1 MTLLKYILIPF
12 VIFSLTFNLMAK
24 DPEFRVLGK
33 KGKVLLQSSS
43 NKQWVEIN
51 TGSAVNKN
59 DKISLKEDSYLGLV
73 HYSGKTIEIT
83 KPGTYSISA
92 LSKELSTN
100 STSSSQKFANYV
112 IDEITAGEIMIPKT
126 TKNLSTAGS
135 VERATGGDVNVGE
148 NITSMTGTS
157 SKYSSVINSAAGLFS
172 SNSKSYI
179 KAILPRNSYIVEPEV
194 TFSWYKNQN
203 VKKYTFNLMDR
214 KDNSIYKVQTSDT
227 ALVLNLQN
235 LKIETSKNYY
245 WYVTGNNDEK
255 SDQYCIYLMNES
267 EIKDVNDELESIV
280 GNKNQENAITK
291 LILASFY
298 EDENIMNLAIKSYR
312 EALVIAP
319 DVPSYKNLYA
329 QYLYRI
335 GLQEEAKR
343 ILK

>member
-1 MTLLKYILIPF
+1 
-12 VIFSLTFNLMAK
+12 
-24 DPEFRVLGK
+24 
-33 KGKVLLQSSS
+33 
-43 NKQWVEIN
+43 
-51 TGSAVNKN
+51 
-59 DKISLKEDSYLGLV
+59 
-73 HYSGKTIEIT
+73 
-83 KPGTYSISA
+83 
-92 LSKELSTN
+92 
-100 STSSSQKFANYV
+100 
-112 IDEITAGEIMIPKT
+112 
-126 TKNLSTAGS
+126 
-135 VERATGGDVNVGE
+135 
-148 NITSMTGTS
+148 
-157 SKYSSVINSAAGLFS
+157 
-172 SNSKSYI
+172 
-179 KAILPRNSYIVEPEV
+179 
-194 TFSWYKNQN
+194 KNQN